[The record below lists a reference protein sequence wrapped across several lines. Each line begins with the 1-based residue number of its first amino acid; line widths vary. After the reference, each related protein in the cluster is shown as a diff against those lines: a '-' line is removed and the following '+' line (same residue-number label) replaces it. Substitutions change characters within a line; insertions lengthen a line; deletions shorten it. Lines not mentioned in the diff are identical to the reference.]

1 MANFDQVEPIAV
13 QNSGID
19 KQRSLF
25 EILREKT
32 LAAGQSIDR
41 DGCLLVRV
49 NQGGKEAVK
58 KSTGTA
64 ADVVIGVA
72 LTDSTGLPQRANLEN
87 VIVPAGGPGPFTA
100 ALKFG
105 GIIASSYI
113 LTNAGTPL
121 TEGGGAD
128 YTIDLT
134 TGIITFTAAYQ
145 AANPGATILVS
156 YQFAMTVAL
165 LDQLGGQRNINNQG
179 GAQYGSV
186 TVGMGRL
193 DFYTMCYAT
202 GRQYAVNDQLYTG
215 ANGEWT
221 NAATSTVLAGRVTKV
236 PAVGDPWLGIALLV

>member
-25 EILREKT
+25 EIIREKVV
-32 LAAGQSIDR
+32 AAGQSITR
-41 DGCLLVRV
+41 EGSLLVRV
-49 NQGGKEAVK
+49 NQGGHEAVRM
-58 KSTGTA
+58 STGTG
-64 ADVVIGVA
+64 ADVPIGVA
-72 LTDSTGLPQRANLEN
+72 LTDTTALPQRANMEN
-87 VIVPAGGPGPFTA
+87 VIVPAGGVAPFNA
-100 ALKFG
+100 ALHFG

-121 TEGGGAD
+121 VEGGGSD

-134 TGIITFTAAYQ
+134 SGVITFTAAYQ
-145 AANPGATILVS
+145 AANPGDTILVS

-179 GAQYGSV
+179 GAQFGSV
-186 TVGMGRL
+186 SVGMGKL

-202 GRQYAVNDQLYTG
+202 ARQYAVNDALLSG

-221 NAATSTVLAGRVTKV
+221 NAAGGTAAGRVTKT
-236 PAVGDPWLGIALLV
+236 PSVGDPWLGISVIL